1 MKTMRT
7 GSILAAVV
15 MVMSTAAMA
24 GSGQYTTNGWAD
36 GQYAQQAD
44 APVVIYPNPAIDQ
57 VNITFPGLQGDA
69 TLSIFAEDGR
79 LMRSIQVG
87 ETRDERTIL
96 NVGGLANGVYWVRVV
111 QPSGFDYA
119 RRLVVAK

>member
-1 MKTMRT
+1 MKAMRT

-24 GSGQYTTNGWAD
+24 GNGPYTTLHWGD
-36 GQYAQQAD
+36 GQYAQHND
-44 APVVIYPNPAIDQ
+44 AQMVVYPNPANDQ
-57 VNITFPGLQGDA
+57 VSITFPGLQGDA
-69 TLSIFAEDGR
+69 TLSIYAEDGR
-79 LMRSIQVG
+79 LMRSIQLG
-87 ETRDERTIL
+87 ETRDLRTVL
-96 NVGGLANGVYWVRVV
+96 NVEDLANGIYLVRVV

>member
-1 MKTMRT
+1 MKT

-15 MVMSTAAMA
+15 MVMSTATVA
-24 GSGQYTTNGWAD
+24 GSGQYTTSGWTE

-44 APVVIYPNPAIDQ
+44 APVVIYPNPVIDQ

-69 TLSIFAEDGR
+69 TVSIFAGDGR

-87 ETRDERTIL
+87 ETRDARTVL
-96 NVGGLANGVYWVRVV
+96 NLGGMANGVYLVRVV